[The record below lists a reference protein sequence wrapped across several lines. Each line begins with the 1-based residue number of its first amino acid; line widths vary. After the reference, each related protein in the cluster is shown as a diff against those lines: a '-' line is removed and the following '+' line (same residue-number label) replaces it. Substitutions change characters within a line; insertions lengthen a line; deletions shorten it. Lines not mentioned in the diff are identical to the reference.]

1 LGNIPSAN
9 LGVEAITPQATYDE
23 AITRMLLN
31 DFSQLA
37 VMNGPRSVP
46 RAVSWQSIAR
56 ARHANPAG
64 GFAEAIVP
72 ATVLPFDTDL
82 IDVLRILEEED
93 FVFVKDSTNM
103 VTGIV
108 TTADVVRAY
117 GQLATPFFLVGELD
131 HLLRRIV
138 SDNFSL
144 PEVRH
149 LCDADGTRNM
159 QSYDE
164 LTMGD
169 YQRVLENEEHWATL
183 GWPLD
188 RSTFARRLQFL
199 REVRNDL
206 MHFNPDPIPD
216 NTVSQLRHMIAV
228 LKRYATN

>member
-1 LGNIPSAN
+1 
-9 LGVEAITPQATYDE
+9 
-23 AITRMLLN
+23 
-31 DFSQLA
+31 
-37 VMNGPRSVP
+37 
-46 RAVSWQSIAR
+46 
-56 ARHANPAG
+56 
-64 GFAEAIVP
+64 
-72 ATVLPFDTDL
+72 
-82 IDVLRILEEED
+82 
-93 FVFVKDSTNM
+93 
-103 VTGIV
+103 
-108 TTADVVRAY
+108 
-117 GQLATPFFLVGELD
+117 
-131 HLLRRIV
+131 
-138 SDNFSL
+138 
-144 PEVRH
+144 
-149 LCDADGTRNM
+149 M